1 MYFNFGLCFF
11 AWYSYSNSIPF
22 AISARTK
29 KYEAIIKKKKREN
42 YKTILFAKSKL
53 NSIKF
58 LASMALIDSN
68 ISHNEFVLMK
78 NVLKDMKEEIKNW
91 EYKSVYQRF

>member
-1 MYFNFGLCFF
+1 M
-11 AWYSYSNSIPF
+11 
-22 AISARTK
+22 
-29 KYEAIIKKKKREN
+29 
-42 YKTILFAKSKL
+42 FAKSKL

-78 NVLKDMKEEIKNW
+78 NVLKEHNDMKEEIKNW

>member
-11 AWYSYSNSIPF
+11 AWYSYSNSIRF

-29 KYEAIIKKKKREN
+29 KYKAIIKKKKREN
-42 YKTILFAKSKL
+42 YKTTLFAKSKL
-53 NSIKF
+53 NSF
-58 LASMALIDSN
+58 NMALIDSN

-78 NVLKDMKEEIKNW
+78 NVLKDMKEEIKN
-91 EYKSVYQRF
+91 